1 MRPAGGAGL
10 SLSLSFR
17 VCEGFYAGPGGSD
30 RRGLFEQLRRHDS
43 ARTMGTVAQLVVQ
56 WLGLGLACATHGKK
70 LLDGCAIILER
81 VLKEFEEREACDS
94 ARKQRGQ

>member
-1 MRPAGGAGL
+1 
-10 SLSLSFR
+10 
-17 VCEGFYAGPGGSD
+17 
-30 RRGLFEQLRRHDS
+30 
-43 ARTMGTVAQLVVQ
+43 MGTVAQLVVQ
-56 WLGLGLACATHGKK
+56 WLGLGLACATQGKK